1 MNSQYRQKTWQ
12 TAVRREVWI
21 LPDVA
26 GIVIYQVME
35 ILADCIIGI
44 MTYQVTDIVIDYV
57 VGVWKLP

>member
-1 MNSQYRQKTWQ
+1 M
-12 TAVRREVWI
+12 AVRREARI

-26 GIVIYQVME
+26 RIVTYQVME

>member
-1 MNSQYRQKTWQ
+1 MTNGCPAGGLDS
-12 TAVRREVWI
+12 
-21 LPDVA
+21 PDVA

-57 VGVWKLP
+57 VGVWKLS

>member
-1 MNSQYRQKTWQ
+1 MT

>member
-1 MNSQYRQKTWQ
+1 MVVLPSWLVKTMG
-12 TAVRREVWI
+12 
-21 LPDVA
+21 A